1 MMNSNQDHHPT
12 SVDSSARK
20 ARIHGALKSCV
31 LFKSASA
38 TTLDAASSVASLDV
52 VPRGKL
58 IVQQGSTSHTLA
70 LLARGR
76 ARVERSLL
84 SGNIL
89 PLGYRGIGDVAG
101 ESALAGGENYTEN
114 VVAMDDS
121 DVVRIPTSTMDALL
135 QSDASVRQALVNI
148 MLQRQVEAEERLTS
162 LLFRPVEGRVAEF
175 LLHAMN
181 RWGVTDAR
189 GTLISAPITHLEI
202 ARVVGS
208 TRETV
213 TVTLGILRRE
223 GLLSTAGRRLIV
235 VDGEGLAKRK

>member
-1 MMNSNQDHHPT
+1 MNSNQDHHHT
-12 SVDSSARK
+12 SADNSARK
-20 ARIHGALKSCV
+20 ARIHGALTLCA

-58 IVQQGSTSHTLA
+58 IVQQGSTSQTLA

-89 PLGYRGIGDVAG
+89 PLGYRGIGDIAG
-101 ESALAGGENYTEN
+101 ESALAEGANYTEN

-121 DVVRIPTSTMDALL
+121 DVVRIPTSTMHAILQNDAT
-135 QSDASVRQALVNI
+135 VRQALVNI
-148 MLQRQVEAEERLTS
+148 MLQRQLDTEERVTS
-162 LLFRPVEGRVAEF
+162 LLFRTVEGRVAEF
-175 LLHAMN
+175 LLQAMN

-189 GTLISAPITHLEI
+189 GTVIAAPITHMEI
-202 ARVVGS
+202 ATVIGS

-213 TVTLGILRRE
+213 TVTLGVLRRD
-223 GLLSTAGRRLIV
+223 GLLAVAGRRLIV
-235 VDGEGLAKRK
+235 VDREGLAKRK

>member
-1 MMNSNQDHHPT
+1 MNSNQDYPH
-12 SVDSSARK
+12 SASDSSARK
-20 ARIHGALKSCV
+20 ARIHGALTSCA
-31 LFKSASA
+31 LFKSASSA
-38 TTLDAASSVASLDV
+38 TLEAASSAGSFDT

-58 IVQQGSTSHTLA
+58 IVQQGSTSTALA

-76 ARVERSLL
+76 ARVERSLI
-84 SGNIL
+84 SGDVL

-101 ESALAGGENYTEN
+101 ESTLAGGESYTEN

-121 DVVRIPTSTMDALL
+121 DVVRIPMGTMSAILQGDTSVT
-135 QSDASVRQALVNI
+135 QALVNI
-148 MLQRQVEAEERLTS
+148 MLQRHAEVEERLTS

-175 LLHAMN
+175 LLKAAN

-202 ARVVGS
+202 AKVIGS

-213 TVTLGILRRE
+213 TLTLGMLRRE
-223 GLLSTAGRRLIV
+223 GLLAVAGRRLIV
-235 VDGEGLAKRK
+235 VDRDGLTKRK

>member
-1 MMNSNQDHHPT
+1 MNSNQDHHDSLT
-12 SVDSSARK
+12 DSSARK
-20 ARIHGALKSCV
+20 ARIHGALTSCA

-38 TTLDAASSVASLDV
+38 ATLDAALTAASFDA

-58 IVQQGSTSHTLA
+58 IVQQGSAPHALA

-76 ARVERSLL
+76 ARVERSLV
-84 SGNIL
+84 SGDVL

-101 ESALAGGENYTEN
+101 ESSLVGGENYTEN

-121 DVVRIPTSTMDALL
+121 DVVRIPMSTMNAILHSDATVGQALL
-135 QSDASVRQALVNI
+135 SI
-148 MLQRQVEAEERLTS
+148 MQIRHTDTEERLQS
-162 LLFRPVEGRVAEF
+162 LLFRPVEGRVVEF
-175 LLHAMN
+175 LLHAAT

-202 ARVVGS
+202 AKAIGS

-213 TVTLGILRRE
+213 TVTLGELRRD
-223 GLLSTAGRRLIV
+223 GLLAAAGRRLIV
-235 VDGEGLAKRK
+235 VDRDTLAKRK